1 MVVPTW
7 SPIETGTM
15 PRFHL
20 FLLRAGRNNPM
31 VALGI
36 VTAVL
41 LIALLALPFVAG

>member
-1 MVVPTW
+1 
-7 SPIETGTM
+7 M